1 MIPDFPTVKHQLNK
15 LMANAITHQI
25 REISPMMQRASK
37 KILFEGNKMAIQR
50 EDGEFELSE
59 MEKVEAMI
67 QLEKDELLNLTPE
80 QLDEK
85 MQTMAN
91 EMAIQLTSNV
101 LSEIDKAVKKTGNSI
116 SSPNGLTIEWIHE
129 ATRRIKISFEDDDIN
144 KPVEL
149 VLIASPEVCERLK
162 MEEESL
168 TDSQKVRLQKEYKE
182 IIEQKYKEHLADL
195 ESRRLIMD

>member
-1 MIPDFPTVKHQLNK
+1 MIPDFPTLKQQLNK
-15 LMANAITHQI
+15 IMANVVTHQI
-25 REISPMMQRASK
+25 HEISPMIQRASK

-91 EMAIQLTSNV
+91 EMAIQLSSNV
-101 LSEIDKAVKKTGNSI
+101 LTEIDKAVKKTGNSI

-129 ATRRIKISFEDDDIN
+129 ATRRIKMSFKDDDIN